1 MKQHES
7 AARPESP
14 KPLASQRP
22 ALKYA
27 RLSTRVLTR
36 GALVASLA
44 LAGLLYIGLPA
55 HTNAATGNQAVQSSV
70 ASSQSITPH
79 LVDTAFAMPAP
90 PAKDSDSATLIK
102 KGSQLFQAHTCSAC
116 HGPKAEGTAIAP
128 PLAGIGHY
136 FNEETFSTL
145 IHHPNAQ
152 MTAKGMPPAPL
163 SDQQTH
169 ALWTYLN
176 SMPVPEHLAPG
187 VPAVVIFKD
196 TAASAPRSTT
206 PPHAI
211 ATARSNHRT
220 AAAAV

>member
-1 MKQHES
+1 
-7 AARPESP
+7 
-14 KPLASQRP
+14 
-22 ALKYA
+22 
-27 RLSTRVLTR
+27 
-36 GALVASLA
+36 
-44 LAGLLYIGLPA
+44 
-55 HTNAATGNQAVQSSV
+55 
-70 ASSQSITPH
+70 
-79 LVDTAFAMPAP
+79 MPAP
-90 PAKDSDSATLIK
+90 PAKDADSAALIK

-116 HGPKAEGTAIAP
+116 HGPDAKGTAIAP

-136 FNEETFSTL
+136 FNEQTFSAL

-176 SMPVPEHLAPG
+176 SMPVPAHPAPG
-187 VPAVVIFKD
+187 APAVVIFKK
-196 TAASAPRSTT
+196 TAAKAPKSTT

-211 ATARSNHRT
+211 AKVRSQHRT

>member
-1 MKQHES
+1 MKKLES
-7 AARPESP
+7 VSRPKLP
-14 KPLASQRP
+14 NPPASQRS
-22 ALKYA
+22 ASTHV
-27 RLSTRVLTR
+27 RLSNRVFTG
-36 GALVASLA
+36 GAIVASLA
-44 LAGLLYIGLPA
+44 MASLLYFGIPM
-55 HTNAATGNQAVQSSV
+55 HTSAASGSQAIQSAVTYSRNA
-70 ASSQSITPH
+70 TPH
-79 LVDTAFAMPAP
+79 LVDAAFAMPAP
-90 PAKDSDSATLIK
+90 KAKDQSPAALIK

-176 SMPVPEHLAPG
+176 SMPVPAHLAPG
-187 VPAVVIFKD
+187 VPAVVIFKN
-196 TAASAPRSTT
+196 TAASAPKSTT

-211 ATARSNHRT
+211 ATVQSHHRT